1 MKVRTIERIGLMG
14 AIAIAVVASAMTPA
28 AAQDLTSGIN
38 NLMAL
43 LKGPFI
49 LAIATL
55 AIIGVGLAWA
65 FGRIQ
70 LHTAMSVIV
79 GIVIAGSAASLAGK
93 IVGTT

>member
-38 NLMAL
+38 NLLAL

>member
-1 MKVRTIERIGLMG
+1 MKARTIERAALIGWV
-14 AIAIAVVASAMTPA
+14 AVAVTASAISPA

-38 NLMAL
+38 NLLSL

-49 LAIATL
+49 LAVATL

-93 IVGTT
+93 IVGST

>member
-1 MKVRTIERIGLMG
+1 MQVRTMERVALFGWVAFSATATGL
-14 AIAIAVVASAMTPA
+14 APA
-28 AAQDLTSGIN
+28 HAQDLTGGIN
-38 NLMAL
+38 NLLAL
-43 LKGPFI
+43 LNGPFI

-93 IVGTT
+93 IVGST

>member
-14 AIAIAVVASAMTPA
+14 AIAIAVVASAITPA

-38 NLMAL
+38 NLLAL

>member
-14 AIAIAVVASAMTPA
+14 TIAIAVVASAITPA

-38 NLMAL
+38 NLLAL

-79 GIVIAGSAASLAGK
+79 GIVDEVA
-93 IVGTT
+93 